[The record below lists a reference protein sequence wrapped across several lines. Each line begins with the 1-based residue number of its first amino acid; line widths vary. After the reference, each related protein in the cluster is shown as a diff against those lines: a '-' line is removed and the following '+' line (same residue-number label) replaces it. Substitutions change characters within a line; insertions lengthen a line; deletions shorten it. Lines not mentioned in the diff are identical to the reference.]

1 MPSCGGPF
9 GWAVQEARN
18 ERKRRQ
24 EANAEF
30 DRKISQLAAAQ
41 LITEEKQ
48 GEVAEGL
55 KELQKTV
62 DKLVATQQAFI
73 ESLRRGGNGH
83 S

>member
-1 MPSCGGPF
+1 
-9 GWAVQEARN
+9 VQEARN